1 MTVIKQHRF
10 SAAVI
15 GDNEQLETI
24 HLVAYVSNVGEH
36 HDLGSLDTLP
46 LFVPYESS
54 LPEWATLMMDRDLLQ
69 TVDLPKPDR
78 KNQEGRPC
86 IVCGIEGWLNDTLY
100 GQTSTEVL
108 DASHVKPKPSIT
120 LSLDHTYNPK
130 STQLYNTLLA
140 VNSEYNVRDLS
151 LIVVGSLGSL
161 TVHPVSVHIEDGST
175 LDVVLFC
182 PSKYIDVDTVAN
194 VLPNTI
200 KAVPYSGIRPN
211 TEVGVL
217 HTLMIAKN
225 VMPDYSGMLYKD
237 MLSVVS

>member
-69 TVDLPKPDR
+69 TIDLPKPDR

-86 IVCGIEGWLNDTLY
+86 IVCGIEGWLNTTLY
-100 GQTSTEVL
+100 GQTSTEVP
-108 DASHVKPKPSIT
+108 DAAYVKPKPSIT

-161 TVHPVSVHIEDGST
+161 TVHPVSVHIRDNSV
-175 LDVVLFC
+175 LDSVLFC
-182 PSKYIDVDTVAN
+182 PAKYITVKDITD
-194 VLPNTI
+194 VLPETV
-200 KAVPYSGIRPN
+200 KALPYVGRRAAYS
-211 TEVGVL
+211 VGVL
-217 HTLMIAKN
+217 HNLMVEKE
-225 VMPDYSGMLYKD
+225 VLPEYSGMLYKD

>member
-15 GDNEQLETI
+15 GDNEQLETV

-36 HDLGSLDTLP
+36 HDLGSLNTLP

-100 GQTSTEVL
+100 GPSSDSPATN
-108 DASHVKPKPSIT
+108 KPQIT
-120 LSLDHTYNPK
+120 LTLDHKYSPK
-130 STQLYNTLLA
+130 STQLYDTLLA
-140 VNSEYNVRDLS
+140 VNSEYNVRDIS

-161 TVHPVSVHIEDGST
+161 TVHPVSVHIEDDSV
-175 LDVVLFC
+175 LDSVLFC
-182 PSKYIDVDTVAN
+182 PAKYITMKDLTD
-194 VLPNTI
+194 VLPETV
-200 KAVPYSGIRPN
+200 KAIPYVGRRAAYS
-211 TEVGVL
+211 VGVL
-217 HTLMIAKN
+217 HTLMVEKE
-225 VMPDYSGMLYKD
+225 VLPDACGMLHKD
-237 MLSVVS
+237 MLSVIS

>member
-46 LFVPYESS
+46 LFIPYESS
-54 LPEWATLMMDRDLLQ
+54 LPEWATIMMDRDLLQ
-69 TVDLPKPDR
+69 MVDLPKPDR

-86 IVCGIEGWLNDTLY
+86 IVCGIESWLNDTLY
-100 GQTSTEVL
+100 GSDV
-108 DASHVKPKPSIT
+108 DSHLVAKPKIT
-120 LSLDHTYNPK
+120 LTLDHKYNPK
-130 STQLYNTLLA
+130 ATQLYDTLLT
-140 VNSEYNVRDLS
+140 VNSEYNVRDIS

-161 TVHPVSVHIEDGST
+161 TVHPVSVHIEDASV
-175 LDVVLFC
+175 LDAVLFY
-182 PSKYIDVDTVAN
+182 PAKYMNHKDITD
-194 VLPNTI
+194 VLPDSV
-200 KAVPYSGIRPN
+200 KAVPYAGRRAAYS
-211 TEVGVL
+211 VGVL
-217 HTLMIAKN
+217 HTLMVEKEVLPN
-225 VMPDYSGMLYKD
+225 GCGMLHKD